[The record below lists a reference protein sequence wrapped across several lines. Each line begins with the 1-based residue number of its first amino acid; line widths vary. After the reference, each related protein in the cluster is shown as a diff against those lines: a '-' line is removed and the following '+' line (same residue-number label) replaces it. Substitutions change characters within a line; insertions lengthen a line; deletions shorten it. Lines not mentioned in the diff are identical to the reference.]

1 MVSSNSSLPSRYSAS
16 SGFTLIELMV
26 TIAVM
31 AIIVSIAAPNVSSQ
45 LANQR
50 VKSTTATLHTALRE
64 AKTES
69 IIRRKAITVE
79 VNNKGTNAGT
89 IKLIDVALDP
99 QGLKPIGTYTYDAK
113 STITGKDGDNKAKD
127 NSVFSTDKTADAK
140 VTYTIC
146 DSNTSASPRQI
157 EVSKLAAINIK
168 LGGTC

>member
-1 MVSSNSSLPSRYSAS
+1 MVSSNSSLPFRYSAS

-50 VKSTTATLHTALRE
+50 VKSTTATLNNVLRE

-69 IIRRKAITVE
+69 IIRRKAIKVSIKDT
-79 VNNKGTNAGT
+79 GT
-89 IKLIDVALDP
+89 IKLIDVVLDP
-99 QGLKPIGTYTYDAK
+99 QGLKPIGTYTYDSK

>member
-69 IIRRKAITVE
+69 IIRRKAITVSI
-79 VNNKGTNAGT
+79 KDTGI
-89 IKLIDVALDP
+89 IKLIEGSDNIA
-99 QGLKPIGTYTYDAK
+99 TYTYDAK

>member
-1 MVSSNSSLPSRYSAS
+1 MNASARNLPQKLRTTS

-31 AIIVSIAAPNVSSQ
+31 GIIVGIAAPSISNQ

-50 VKSTTATLHTALRE
+50 VKSTAATLNNALRE

-69 IIRRKAITVE
+69 VIRRQAITVTID
-79 VNNKGTNAGT
+79 NKDTSSSGTLVLTDAKSN
-89 IKLIDVALDP
+89 L
-99 QGLKPIGTYTYDAK
+99 IGTYTYDAK
-113 STITGKDGDNKAKD
+113 STISGKDSDNKDK
-127 NSVFSTDKTADAK
+127 STSLFSPEKTTDQE
-140 VTYTIC
+140 VTYTVC

>member
-69 IIRRKAITVE
+69 IIRRQAITVTI
-79 VNNKGTNAGT
+79 NNNSTNAGT
-89 IKLIDVALDP
+89 LI
-99 QGLKPIGTYTYDAK
+99 LKDAKSNLVGTYTYDAK

-146 DSNTSASPRQI
+146 DSSTSASPRQI

>member
-50 VKSTTATLHTALRE
+50 VKSTTATLYTALRE

-69 IIRRKAITVE
+69 MIRRQELKLSYDGSSNPKIIKIENADKKVIASYSY
-79 VNNKGTNAGT
+79 NK
-89 IKLIDVALDP
+89 
-99 QGLKPIGTYTYDAK
+99 K
-113 STITGKDGDNKAKD
+113 STIASSSGDGSITFKPG
-127 NSVFSTDKTADAK
+127 SVNAG

-146 DSNTSASPRQI
+146 DEDNSVTNSQI
-157 EVSKLAAINIK
+157 TVSQRAMITTTT
-168 LGGTC
+168 GGTC

>member
-26 TIAVM
+26 TIAVL
-31 AIIVSIAAPNVSSQ
+31 AIIVSIAAPSISTQ

-50 VKSTTATLHTALRE
+50 VKSTAATLNNALRE

-69 IIRRKAITVE
+69 IIRRKAIKVSIEDT
-79 VNNKGTNAGT
+79 GT
-89 IKLIDVALDP
+89 IKLVDGSDN
-99 QGLKPIGTYTYDAK
+99 IGTYTYDAK
-113 STITGKDGDNKAKD
+113 STITGKDSDNKDKIELKFYV
-127 NSVFSTDKTADAK
+127 NKTTDDK

-146 DSNTSASPRQI
+146 DSSTSASPRQI